1 MYCWRQSKDIARLQ
15 SVMNKC
21 LLLLKILGIVLCI
34 PDSQQVLICTSLLK
48 SLNMHRHYAE
58 TQFKKKI
65 ENLLWIP
72 YPVKLVQHFISSNP
86 DWSRAHA

>member
-1 MYCWRQSKDIARLQ
+1 MFAHTKNLADSIMYSWLSAGFNMQQS
-15 SVMNKC
+15 
-21 LLLLKILGIVLCI
+21 
-34 PDSQQVLICTSLLK
+34 PLK